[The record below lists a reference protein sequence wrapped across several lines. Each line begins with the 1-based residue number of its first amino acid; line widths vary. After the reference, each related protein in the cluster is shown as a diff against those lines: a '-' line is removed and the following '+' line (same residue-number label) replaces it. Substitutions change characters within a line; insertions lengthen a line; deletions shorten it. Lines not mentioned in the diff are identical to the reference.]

1 MARSSKSATKQRS
14 SKSKKVKSA
23 VNNSVNDKLKDELLS
38 YYRDMVLIRRFEE
51 KAGQLYG
58 MGLIGASVIFTS
70 VRKPLLLECRR
81 PSIVNPLL

>member
-14 SKSKKVKSA
+14 SKPKQIKSA
-23 VNNSVNDKLKDELLS
+23 IRNSISDKLKDELLS
-38 YYRDMVLIRRFEE
+38 YYRDMLLIRRFEE